1 MAKRI
6 MVVDDSRVV
15 RAEMEKM
22 LEGSDMEICEFC
34 RSGEEALEK
43 FEEAKPDLVTMDIVM
58 PGMDGMETCEKLRQR
73 YPEANVFM
81 VSSMAYD
88 DMIDQAVKLG
98 ARGFLFKPFTASRAV
113 PAPARGLPRSWSSAS
128 RAGSS
133 RADVVTGRPR

>member
-43 FEEAKPDLVTMDIVM
+43 FEKAKPDLVTMDIVM
-58 PGMDGMETCEKLRQR
+58 PGMDGMETCKKLRQR

-88 DMIDQAVKLG
+88 DMIDRAVEMG
-98 ARGFLFKPFTASRAV
+98 AKGFLFKPFTKDALLE
-113 PAPARGLPRSWSSAS
+113 GLQGAFKAIESKREKE
-128 RAGSS
+128 
-133 RADVVTGRPR
+133 

>member
-15 RAEMEKM
+15 YAEMKKM
-22 LEGSDMEICEFC
+22 LEGSDMEICKFC
-34 RSGEEALEK
+34 RSGEEALEA

-58 PGMDGMETCEKLRQR
+58 PGMDGMEACQQLRQH

-88 DMIDQAVKLG
+88 DMIDRAVKLG
-98 ARGFLFKPFTASRAV
+98 ARGFLFKPFTKESLLE
-113 PAPARGLPRSWSSAS
+113 GLQGAFKAIESE
-128 RAGSS
+128 GEKE
-133 RADVVTGRPR
+133 